1 MQAKESRS
9 MMAPKPAENEVSEA
23 SPGPGAEQDRSGL
36 SLADILT
43 VSRLPMALGFVVAPS
58 NAVRLAILVAAAATD
73 LLDGFIARRIGSS
86 RFGSFLDPVADK
98 LFMVCAFAVVL
109 LSGRLAAFEVLAV
122 LLRDVVATIAFAV
135 TLVSRRPAA
144 IPARVGGKAVTVGQL
159 LTLVAF
165 LLESSYLRPLA
176 WATGAVGL
184 YAIWDYQH
192 VAAAQRRNVGR

>member
-1 MQAKESRS
+1 
-9 MMAPKPAENEVSEA
+9 MAPKPAENEVSEA
-23 SPGPGAEQDRSGL
+23 SPGPGGEQDRSAL

-43 VSRLPMALGFVVAPS
+43 VSRLPMALAFVLAPS
-58 NAVRLAILVAAAATD
+58 NVVRLAILAAAAATD

-98 LFMVCAFAVVL
+98 LFMVCAFGIVL
-109 LSGRLAAFEVLAV
+109 VSGRLAPFEVLAV
-122 LLRDVVATIAFAV
+122 LLRDVVATIAFAA
-135 TLVSRRPAA
+135 TLISRRPAA
-144 IPARVGGKAVTVGQL
+144 IPARLGGKAVTVGQV

-165 LLESSYLRPLA
+165 LLESPYLRPLA

-192 VAAAQRRNVGR
+192 VAATRRRTVGR

>member
-1 MQAKESRS
+1 

-23 SPGPGAEQDRSGL
+23 SPGPGGEQDRSAL

-43 VSRLPMALGFVVAPS
+43 VSRLPMALAFVLAPS
-58 NAVRLAILVAAAATD
+58 NVVRLAILAAAAATD

-98 LFMVCAFAVVL
+98 LFMVCAFGIVL
-109 LSGRLAAFEVLAV
+109 VSGRLAPFEVLAV
-122 LLRDVVATIAFAV
+122 LLRDVVATIAFAT
-135 TLVSRRPAA
+135 TLISRRPAA
-144 IPARVGGKAVTVGQL
+144 IPARLGGKAVTVGQV

-165 LLESSYLRPLA
+165 LLESPYLRPLA

-192 VAAAQRRNVGR
+192 VAATRRRTVGR